1 MFDSAVIC
9 NIRYPVDGALIPRY
23 TGSPIIF
30 CYILQHLKREK
41 QTAGP
46 PAAFENIIDYIVYH
60 LMMKSVQSLSQVP
73 IYATVTTSQM
83 ARPYM
88 EVKGSEKLVCQR
100 SSQYRSITRVII
112 LSDQRQN

>member
-23 TGSPIIF
+23 TGCPIIF

-46 PAAFENIIDYIVYH
+46 PAVFENINEDIVYH
-60 LMMKSVQSLSQVP
+60 LMMKSVQSLSQVS

-83 ARPYM
+83 VPPYM
-88 EVKGSEKLVCQR
+88 EVRGSGEI
-100 SSQYRSITRVII
+100 S
-112 LSDQRQN
+112 LSEV